1 MARRMAQNHIDTLIK
16 LRAKVVEQRRN
27 PALRQSTGSSTE
39 SVEFMTNI
47 QVAIEAIDRAI
58 ADERGL
64 ETAELAQGQAE
75 QASAA

>member
-1 MARRMAQNHIDTLIK
+1 MARFMAQNHIDTLIK

-27 PALRQSTGSSTE
+27 TALRQSTGSSKE

-64 ETAELAQGQAE
+64 EMAELAEARSE
-75 QASAA
+75 QSSAA

>member
-1 MARRMAQNHIDTLIK
+1 MAQNHIDTLIK

-27 PALRQSTGSSTE
+27 TALRQSTGSSTE

-64 ETAELAQGQAE
+64 ETAELARGQAE
-75 QASAA
+75 